1 MSDILQ
7 QIIADK
13 LNHIEHRRTLVSDS
27 QILLAAKTAPA
38 VMGFADALKGSVRG
52 GNYGLIAEI
61 KKASPSKGLI
71 KEDFDPPTLA
81 KAYADGGAT
90 CLSVLTDRPYFQ
102 GADEFL
108 RQARD
113 ASGLPVLRKDFM
125 IDLYQIAESRALGAD
140 CVLLIMAVLDDEAA
154 YTLATAAR
162 GLDMDVLFEVHNSE
176 ELERI
181 APLDP
186 KLVGINNRNLKTFE
200 VDLATTEV
208 LAPQA
213 PEGAIVICESGLSTP
228 QDLSRMSAAG
238 VNCFLIGESLMR
250 ADDVA
255 RATSELLTP
264 FESPA
269 ISA

>member
-1 MSDILQ
+1 MRPRRPMSDILQ

-13 LNHIEHRRTLVSDS
+13 LNHIERRRTLVSDS

-140 CVLLIMAVLDDEAA
+140 CVLLIMAVLDDDAGYLSSGDE
-154 YTLATAAR
+154 
-162 GLDMDVLFEVHNSE
+162 
-176 ELERI
+176 I
-181 APLDP
+181 A
-186 KLVGINNRNLKTFE
+186 
-200 VDLATTEV
+200 
-208 LAPQA
+208 
-213 PEGAIVICESGLSTP
+213 LSTGGCYGGEGGR
-228 QDLSRMSAAG
+228 DL
-238 VNCFLIGESLMR
+238 
-250 ADDVA
+250 
-255 RATSELLTP
+255 LLCQ
-264 FESPA
+264 FVGHA
-269 ISA
+269 

>member
-1 MSDILQ
+1 M
-7 QIIADK
+7 
-13 LNHIEHRRTLVSDS
+13 
-27 QILLAAKTAPA
+27 
-38 VMGFADALKGSVRG
+38 RG

-113 ASGLPVLRKDFM
+113 ASGLHVLRKDFM

-186 KLVGINNRNLKTFE
+186 
-200 VDLATTEV
+200 
-208 LAPQA
+208 
-213 PEGAIVICESGLSTP
+213 
-228 QDLSRMSAAG
+228 
-238 VNCFLIGESLMR
+238 
-250 ADDVA
+250 
-255 RATSELLTP
+255 
-264 FESPA
+264 
-269 ISA
+269 